1 VPRSPPLSYG
11 DGWITESPLGP
22 SLFTHSRIWGG
33 GLWYDYCSAMDSLES
48 KKEGDELF
56 PLSREVL
63 SRVRSFVLPV
73 QWAVMN
79 PPSNAR
85 GGFQEVRPEV
95 GNEVWKRLGP
105 TQMYCARGTCLV
117 SADHHLFY
125 HKDKGSNKTPRKLDL
140 EEYGVIKMWFMIE
153 TPCKNWT

>member
-1 VPRSPPLSYG
+1 
-11 DGWITESPLGP
+11 
-22 SLFTHSRIWGG
+22 
-33 GLWYDYCSAMDSLES
+33 MDSLES

-95 GNEVWKRLGP
+95 GNEV
-105 TQMYCARGTCLV
+105 
-117 SADHHLFY
+117 
-125 HKDKGSNKTPRKLDL
+125 
-140 EEYGVIKMWFMIE
+140 
-153 TPCKNWT
+153 